1 MGPQP
6 CSPPQQSGLLG
17 CRPSGSLSFPVMS
30 AGLSCQDWEKGG
42 EARQPG
48 RPPSNKSHLVL
59 SVCQMG
65 CRAQSV
71 GVWGGG
77 SAPCLGVTTGN
88 EIQLRL
94 PTGAD
99 GRKTEA
105 RKKSWASF
113 KIRPRVHLMAP
124 LPGGVLAEWDWR
136 GLVSG

>member
-1 MGPQP
+1 MEKP
-6 CSPPQQSGLLG
+6 
-17 CRPSGSLSFPVMS
+17 GSLEGHQVTSLISF
-30 AGLSCQDWEKGG
+30 
-42 EARQPG
+42 
-48 RPPSNKSHLVL
+48 VL

-94 PTGAD
+94 PTRAD

-113 KIRPRVHLMAP
+113 KIRPRVMDLRRIIYLGRDLRKHCE
-124 LPGGVLAEWDWR
+124 GVGSGTKKGEKRIKGVLMGR
-136 GLVSG
+136 LLL

>member
-1 MGPQP
+1 MVVVRTGRRVEKP
-6 CSPPQQSGLLG
+6 
-17 CRPSGSLSFPVMS
+17 GSLEGHQVTSLISF
-30 AGLSCQDWEKGG
+30 
-42 EARQPG
+42 
-48 RPPSNKSHLVL
+48 VL

-94 PTGAD
+94 PTRAD

-136 GLVSG
+136 GLVLG